1 MSGTLYVVAT
11 PIGNLGDL
19 SQRAREILQH
29 VDLIAAEDTRR
40 ARKLLS
46 HVGAR
51 AKLKSF
57 HANSPKSR
65 LIELGRVLAS
75 GTDVALVTDAG
86 TPSVSDPGA
95 VLVVEARKL
104 GIDVVAIPGPS
115 AVTAA
120 LSVSGFPADRYTFL
134 GFLPR
139 KGKERRAL
147 LAGATESPFTTV
159 FFEAPGRLVATLK
172 ELVDLCGE
180 GQRVGVAR
188 EITKVFEEFK
198 VGTPAELTVY
208 YASKTP
214 RGEITLLV
222 EGRSPR
228 EREIDRDKVLQA
240 ARELL
245 ADGLS
250 RKDVVAK
257 LTESLSLARNEVYRL
272 VSSL

>member
-1 MSGTLYVVAT
+1 M
-11 PIGNLGDL
+11 
-19 SQRAREILQH
+19 
-29 VDLIAAEDTRR
+29 
-40 ARKLLS
+40 
-46 HVGAR
+46 
-51 AKLKSF
+51 
-57 HANSPKSR
+57 
-65 LIELGRVLAS
+65 
-75 GTDVALVTDAG
+75 
-86 TPSVSDPGA
+86 
-95 VLVVEARKL
+95 
-104 GIDVVAIPGPS
+104 
-115 AVTAA
+115 TAA

-180 GQRVGVAR
+180 GQTVGVAR